1 MKVAR
6 LYSFNDIR
14 IEDIPLPEVGPGDA
28 LLKTRA
34 SGICSGDV
42 MPWYI
47 EKKAP
52 LVLGHEP
59 AGEIV
64 ELGSSLVTRHPT
76 FSVGDRVFTHHHAPC
91 LTCRH
96 CRRGDHVQCET
107 WKNTKIIPGGIS
119 EYILIPEIN
128 LKNDTLKL
136 PENVSFEDG
145 TLVEP
150 TACVLKGLKRAGFKF
165 KNSSP
170 KGTPHPR
177 IEYGAGSNPLP
188 QGERGQ
194 SEVFPLQE
202 ERGLLDSFAPEE
214 ERKNSDLF
222 FPARGESYNPTRP
235 PLNLRGGKEGLSLDG
250 KPLLHFPSLDGN
262 ASHTSP
268 SLEGRGV
275 GEGDVFLSGSTVL
288 VIGLGVMGQ
297 LHVLVAK
304 RLGAERVIGADKV
317 QYRLQKAKEFG
328 ADDIID
334 ISKENLV
341 SSLKKI
347 TNGEMADLVIVG
359 PNSVEAMQEGLSAAG
374 AGGTVF
380 FFTPAKPG
388 EKLLIDP
395 NDLYFKDINIVTSYS
410 CGPVE
415 TREALMLIEEGVV
428 SAEKLVTHRFPIE
441 KTAEAFR
448 LTAEARDSLK
458 VVITFE

>member
-1 MKVAR
+1 MKVAK

-14 IEDIPLPEVGPGDA
+14 IEDMPVPKIGHGDA
-28 LLKTRA
+28 LMKTKA

-64 ELGSSLVTRHPT
+64 ELGNKVKS
-76 FSVGDRVFTHHHAPC
+76 FKVGDKVFTHHHAPC
-91 LTCRH
+91 LTCRY
-96 CRRGDHVQCET
+96 CRRGDYVQCET

-128 LKNDTLKL
+128 LNNDTLKL
-136 PENVSFEDG
+136 PEHVSFEDG

-150 TACVLKGLKRAGFKF
+150 TACVVKGLKRAGFGF
-165 KNSSP
+165 QN
-170 KGTPHPR
+170 
-177 IEYGAGSNPLP
+177 
-188 QGERGQ
+188 
-194 SEVFPLQE
+194 
-202 ERGLLDSFAPEE
+202 
-214 ERKNSDLF
+214 
-222 FPARGESYNPTRP
+222 P
-235 PLNLRGGKEGLSLDG
+235 PLIAPLLRGDNEGVEEGLS
-250 KPLLHFPSLDGN
+250 PSLDGN
-262 ASHTSP
+262 SSHCFP

-275 GEGDVFLSGSTVL
+275 GEGDVSLSDRTVL

-304 RLGAERVIGADKV
+304 RLGAGRIIGADMV

-328 ADDIID
+328 ADDTID
-334 ISKENLV
+334 VSKENLLN
-341 SSLKKI
+341 SLKKI
-347 TNGEMADLVIVG
+347 TNGDMADLVIVG
-359 PNSVEAMQEGLSAAG
+359 PNSVKTMQEGLSAAG
-374 AGGTVF
+374 AGGTVL

-395 NDLYFKDINIVTSYS
+395 NDLYFKDINIISSYS